1 MQFVLDDGGRLA
13 AGYRGRAGDCVTRA
27 IAIATAK
34 PYQEVYEALNRL
46 TVKER
51 LGRRKRTKSNSESGV
66 FRRTYQRY
74 LTTLGWQWIP
84 TMQVGSGCQV
94 HLKASELPSGR
105 LIVKV
110 SRHLTAVI
118 DGVLHDTHDCSRAG
132 TRCVYGYFREST
144 RIAR

>member
-84 TMQVGSGCQV
+84 TMKVGSGCQV

-110 SRHLTAVI
+110 SRHLTTVI

-132 TRCVYGYFREST
+132 TRCVYGYFRKSP